1 MDIFEMLKKDH
12 REVKDLFESLLESDA
27 NGEDRE
33 ELFQQLRQALELHSA
48 IEEKYLYPA
57 LQEVEETRDMA
68 LESIEEHRIVKQLLE
83 ELEDLDPEDE
93 QWNAKLKVLMENVEH
108 HVEEEEK
115 ELFKKAQKVLSKDE
129 LKEMGE
135 RAQEEKEMGPEA

>member
-12 REVKDLFESLLESDA
+12 REAKDLFESLMESEE
-27 NGEDRE
+27 NSEDRD
-33 ELFQQLRQALELHSA
+33 ELFQELRQALELHST

-57 LQEVEETRDMA
+57 LQEVDETRDMA

-93 QWNAKLKVLMENVEH
+93 QWDAKLKVLMENVEH

-129 LKEMGE
+129 IKEMGE
-135 RAQEEKEMGPEA
+135 RAKKEMGLEA